1 MKKILTSLLLFCF
14 FTNLNFAQ
22 SELGCDG
29 VRYIEDVF
37 SDIKKTTLTY
47 GENMTASGSNQVLK
61 MDIYEPENDDAEMRP
76 VIILAFGGSFI
87 FGQRND
93 MKAYCEAF
101 ARKGYVAATIDYRLY
116 PLILGLPDSLEMTDE
131 VVKAVSDMKA
141 SVRHFR
147 MDAATDNTFKVDP
160 NNIFVGGLSAG
171 AITALHTAYLD
182 LGDDV
187 PQYVLDALDA
197 NGGIDGDTGSDDNK
211 SYSSEVTGVLNLSG
225 GLQSAGLISAGE
237 VPLVSI
243 HGTNDGTVP
252 YASGIANGILYIEG
266 SSILHTQAEAV
277 GIDNYFKSV
286 QGGGHTNFYID
297 PAFGA
302 DMTEFYLNMFGFFHE
317 IICPDVQVS
326 ANQIDL
332 SAQVKVFPNPS
343 FDKIEINFEGIHSNY
358 DIVVYDQ
365 LGRMISFANNQ
376 TDSIFILEKDE
387 IGDGMY
393 FVNVLFEDAEI
404 APLTKR
410 VIFR

>member
-1 MKKILTSLLLFCF
+1 MKKLITSLLLFCF

-29 VRYIEDVF
+29 VRYIDNVYSE
-37 SDIKKTTLTY
+37 IKKTTVTY
-47 GENMTASGSNQVLK
+47 GSNTNALGNTEELK

-93 MKAYCEAF
+93 MKSYCEAF
-101 ARKGYVAATIDYRLY
+101 ARKGYVAASIDYRLY

-147 MDAATDNTFKVDP
+147 MDAATTNTFKVDP
-160 NNIFVGGLSAG
+160 DNIFVGGLSAG
-171 AITALHTAYLD
+171 AITALHVAYMD
-182 LGDDV
+182 LGDDI
-187 PQYVLDALDA
+187 PQYVLDAIDA
-197 NGGIDGDTGSDDNK
+197 NGGIDGDTGSAENK

-225 GLQSAGLISAGE
+225 GLQNAGLIGAGE

-252 YASGIANGILYIEG
+252 YDSGIANGILYIEG
-266 SSILHTQAEAV
+266 SSMLHTRAEAQGV
-277 GIDNYFKSV
+277 HNYFKSV
-286 QGGGHTNFYID
+286 QGGGHTNFYVD

-302 DMTEFYLNMFGFFHE
+302 DMTEFYLNMYGFFYE
-317 IICPDVQVS
+317 IVCPDVEVS
-326 ANQIDL
+326 ADQIDV

-343 FDKIEINFEGIHSNY
+343 FDKIEINFEGVDSNY
-358 DIVVYDQ
+358 DVVVYDQ
-365 LGRMISFANNQ
+365 LGRMITSAYNQ
-376 TDSIFILEKDE
+376 TDSNFILEKE
-387 IGDGMY
+387 KIGKGMY
-393 FVNVLFEDAEI
+393 FVSVLFEDTEI

-410 VIFR
+410 VVFR